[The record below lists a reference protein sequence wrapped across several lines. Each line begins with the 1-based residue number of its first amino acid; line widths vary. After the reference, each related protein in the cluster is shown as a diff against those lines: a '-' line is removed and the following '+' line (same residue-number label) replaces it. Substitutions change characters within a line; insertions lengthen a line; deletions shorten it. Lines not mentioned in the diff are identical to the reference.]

1 MRLLSVKHLLK
12 NISNRSRLTFL
23 LGEYNKKV
31 QPQKRAS
38 RYRIPRKISS
48 VDENSLD
55 DIRKQGNV
63 LEMKFNLLVKKKET
77 DKEEDKKSLAGIQF
91 SSKLEALKH
100 YYLKL

>member
-1 MRLLSVKHLLK
+1 M
-12 NISNRSRLTFL
+12 
-23 LGEYNKKV
+23 
-31 QPQKRAS
+31 QPQRRAS